1 MKILIDADGCPVV
14 DETVT
19 LCRKYQLSCL
29 ILCDM
34 AHQIEREGAET
45 ILVSV
50 GRDMVD
56 FELINKV
63 SSGDIVVTQDYG
75 LAAMV
80 LAKNAYAI
88 NQNGLWFTEENIDS
102 LLFTR
107 HVHREQRLA
116 GKRGPN
122 QPKRKHS
129 QNRAFFRSLEKL
141 IKQQLP
147 QQQ

>member
-14 DETVT
+14 DETVA
-19 LCRKYQLSCL
+19 LCRKHHLSCL
-29 ILCDM
+29 LLCDM
-34 AHQIEREGAET
+34 AHHIQRKGAET

-63 SSGDIVVTQDYG
+63 APGDIVVTQDYG

-88 NQNGLWFTEENIDS
+88 NQNGMWFTEENIDS

-129 QNRAFFRSLEKL
+129 QNRAFFQSLEKL
-141 IKQQLP
+141 IKQQ
-147 QQQ
+147 Q